1 MSDCSITLG
10 LLSWDTHTA
19 HHQAGMG
26 LFFDLCF
33 TSNGCCIMQTTQG
46 MNERLHY
53 RDTAVWN
60 CRGETEDNSSWDTTT
75 PYIHTYSKGS
85 NVTSQ
90 HIESLKGD
98 K

>member
-1 MSDCSITLG
+1 
-10 LLSWDTHTA
+10 
-19 HHQAGMG
+19 
-26 LFFDLCF
+26 
-33 TSNGCCIMQTTQG
+33 MQTTQG

-60 CRGETEDNSSWDTTT
+60 CRGETEDNSSWDTT
-75 PYIHTYSKGS
+75 YSKGS